1 MIQTSLT
8 GITNLPR
15 QIGHHAARFL
25 MFAEKSDGDAE
36 QLSVKNIYSAQ
47 VIAWMA
53 AAYLR
58 VNCRAFQLQESIEVR
73 AYSRMLSLLSESN
86 FCGMVDI
93 PPDPI

>member
-36 QLSVKNIYSAQ
+36 QLSMKNIYSAQ
-47 VIAWMA
+47 VIARMNRCCILA
-53 AAYLR
+53 
-58 VNCRAFQLQESIEVR
+58 CELQSISVTGI
-73 AYSRMLSLLSESN
+73 N
-86 FCGMVDI
+86 
-93 PPDPI
+93 